1 MQVLCHHIYEYQKGL
16 RHLVLHTMNSS
27 DREAAEQ
34 KLSKYDVD
42 YMVTELTNGN
52 INIFFGKK
60 ECVDVV
66 RSFGNVPLNHLTVEQ
81 DFILGIM
88 LGYDRLA
95 QCSRYLKRNSV
106 ASSPIS
112 IKDGRVEKIAAENL
126 NFQNIGLA

>member
-16 RHLVLHTMNSS
+16 RHLVLHTMSS
-27 DREAAEQ
+27 LDREAAEQ
-34 KLSKYDVD
+34 KLSRYDVD
-42 YMVTELTNGN
+42 YMITELSNGN
-52 INIFFGKK
+52 INIFFGKN

-66 RSFGNVPLNHLTVEQ
+66 RSFGNVPLNLLTVEQ

-95 QCSRYLKRNSV
+95 QCSRYLKRNESNRT
-106 ASSPIS
+106 PIS
-112 IKDGRVEKIAAENL
+112 IKDGRVETISAESL

>member
-16 RHLVLHTMNSS
+16 RHLVLHTMKSS
-27 DREAAEQ
+27 DRAAAEK
-34 KLSKYDVD
+34 KLAKYEVE
-42 YMVTELTNGN
+42 YMITELSNGN

-66 RSFGNVPLNHLTVEQ
+66 RSFGNIPLNHLSVEQ

-95 QCSRYLKRNSV
+95 QCSRYLKRS
-106 ASSPIS
+106 
-112 IKDGRVEKIAAENL
+112 D
-126 NFQNIGLA
+126 IGSDTQPTQTPTGVCYNNVGMA

>member
-16 RHLVLHTMNSS
+16 RNLVLHTMKSN
-27 DREAAEQ
+27 DRLAAQ
-34 KLSKYDVD
+34 AKLDRYEIEYLVVD
-42 YMVTELTNGN
+42 LPNGN

-66 RSFGNVPLNHLTVEQ
+66 RSFKEVPLNKISHEL

-95 QCSRYLKRNSV
+95 QCSRYLERKAKEENAEIANCSNSQKDEV
-106 ASSPIS
+106 A
-112 IKDGRVEKIAAENL
+112 
-126 NFQNIGLA
+126 

>member
-16 RHLVLHTMNSS
+16 RHLVLHTMSAS

-34 KLSKYDVD
+34 KLSRYDVD
-42 YMVTELTNGN
+42 YMITELSNGN
-52 INIFFGKK
+52 INIFFGKS

-66 RSFGNVPLNHLTVEQ
+66 RSFGNVPLNLLTVEQ

-95 QCSRYLKRNSV
+95 QCSRYLKRNEFNRT
-106 ASSPIS
+106 PIS
-112 IKDGRVEKIAAENL
+112 IKDGRVEAISAETL
-126 NFQNIGLA
+126 NFQNVGLA

>member
-1 MQVLCHHIYEYQKGL
+1 
-16 RHLVLHTMNSS
+16 MNSS

-42 YMVTELTNGN
+42 YMITELSNGN

-66 RSFGNVPLNHLTVEQ
+66 RSFGNVPLNLLTVEQ

-95 QCSRYLKRNSV
+95 QCSRYLKRNGV
-106 ASSPIS
+106 NCSPIS
-112 IKDGRVEKIAAENL
+112 IKEGRIEPIAAD
-126 NFQNIGLA
+126 NFGFKNIGLA

>member
-16 RHLVLHTMNSS
+16 RHLVLHTMKASE
-27 DREAAEQ
+27 REAAEK
-34 KLSKYDVD
+34 KLSKYEVE
-42 YMVTELTNGN
+42 YMVTELSNGN

-66 RSFGNVPLNHLTVEQ
+66 RSFGNIPLNHLSVEQ

-95 QCSRYLKRNSV
+95 QCSRFLKRSGI
-106 ASSPIS
+106 ASDTHTEHIS
-112 IKDGRVEKIAAENL
+112 KEVCFNNVGMA
-126 NFQNIGLA
+126 